1 MACCTRALA
10 LGALTLLPACADGPE
25 LPPLLLI
32 VTVDTLRADRLGAF
46 GSTLDLTPN
55 LDALAA
61 ESILF
66 ERAYATASFTLPS
79 VASIFTG
86 RYPEELGIR
95 DNESAVPA
103 TAPSLATVLRAA
115 GWRTGAVVSNFVLR
129 STSGLAVGFDV
140 FDDEFNARE
149 STRGWPE
156 RPAADTTDAALV
168 VLDAL
173 SKHPGPLLLWV
184 HYQDPHGPYTP
195 PPGTRAPLE
204 SAAAASPLGARVLSV
219 RSDSLGIGGIPDYQF
234 LDDRRDAAFYL
245 AGYNAEVRETD
256 RAIGALLDGVRARG
270 LLDEAVVVF
279 SADHGEGLGED
290 DYWFAHGELLSDPL
304 VNVPFM
310 LRVPGRS
317 AARRQDVASLVD
329 VLPTLLGLM
338 QEPLPDGLPGR
349 DLLASENGGTAY
361 LATLGG
367 ARTPKFALVEGDHKY
382 VLTRVENGWKGQLFE
397 RLAGQTEMPVAPGTT
412 GPVMRRRLKR
422 LQNRF
427 DSNVPES
434 HPVLS
439 DAELEALR
447 ALGYTGREDGR

>member
-1 MACCTRALA
+1 MTVACCTRALA
-10 LGALTLLPACADGPE
+10 LGALTLLPACADGPKP
-25 LPPLLLI
+25 PPLLLI

-61 ESILF
+61 
-66 ERAYATASFTLPS
+66 
-79 VASIFTG
+79 
-86 RYPEELGIR
+86 
-95 DNESAVPA
+95 
-103 TAPSLATVLRAA
+103 

-140 FDDEFNARE
+140 FNDEFTARE

-173 SKHPGPLLLWV
+173 SERPGPLLLWV

-195 PPGTRAPLE
+195 PPGSRAPLE

-245 AGYNAEVRETD
+245 AGYNAEVRET
-256 RAIGALLDGVRARG
+256 
-270 LLDEAVVVF
+270 
-279 SADHGEGLGED
+279 DHGEGLGED

-382 VLTRVENGWKGQLFE
+382 VLTRAENGWKGQLFE